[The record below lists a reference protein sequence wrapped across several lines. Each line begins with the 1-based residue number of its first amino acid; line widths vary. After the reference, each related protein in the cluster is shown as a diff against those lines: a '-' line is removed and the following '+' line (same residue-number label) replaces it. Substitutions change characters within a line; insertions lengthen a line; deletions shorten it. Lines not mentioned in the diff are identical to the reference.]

1 VGDGS
6 APAGDAVSG
15 APATAV
21 VTGGARGLGR
31 AIAERLVSDGH
42 RVTVLDVVRTEDDA
56 AAAGDWLECDVTEP
70 EQLQSAMTSVAGR
83 SGGIDILVNNAGL
96 ISPRRSYLETDKAE
110 LVRYLTVNAVGYA
123 LATQAAHP
131 WLVASDRGCVVNV
144 ASRTFF
150 TGSPGQLAYV
160 ASKGAVL
167 GMTRVLARELGP
179 QGVTVN
185 AVLPG
190 QVATPGTRQYNAE
203 DDFDRTMAAQAIQRR
218 VQPEDLAGLV
228 SFLCG
233 PDARMV
239 TGQTII
245 CDGGGYLH

>member
-1 VGDGS
+1 MSGSPGPGRDG
-6 APAGDAVSG
+6 AAT
-15 APATAV
+15 TAV
-21 VTGGARGLGR
+21 VTGGARGIGR
-31 AIAERLVSDGH
+31 ALAERLDADGH
-42 RVTVLDVVRTEDDA
+42 RVTVLDVLEPEDDA
-56 AAAGDWLECDVTEP
+56 TTDWIRCDVTEP
-70 EQLQSAMTSVAGR
+70 DDLAAAMGTVAEQ
-83 SGGIDILVNNAGL
+83 SGGIDVLVNNAGL
-96 ISPRRSYLETDKAE
+96 ISPRRPYLESGKEE
-110 LVRYLTVNAVGYA
+110 LLRYLTVNAVGGA

-160 ASKGAVL
+160 ASKGAVI

-179 QGVTVN
+179 HGVTVN
-185 AVLPG
+185 AVMPG
-190 QVATPGTRQYNAE
+190 QVATPGTEQYNAE
-203 DDFDRTMAAQAIQRR
+203 EDFDRTMAQQAIPRR
-218 VQPEDLAGLV
+218 VRPEDLAGLV

-239 TGQTII
+239 TGQTVV